1 MAKQLTP
8 ISEGQRVVLDRIRK
22 IREVMEREGVSE
34 DGQDAVLGCLVDI
47 FLQHDFD
54 IHMNIIF
61 AEKIEELVGDQFEE
75 TYYAIRDEAQAATD
89 DDAAD
94 IQDYADAAKGIN
106 KPAGDMS

>member
-54 IHMNIIF
+54 IHMNILF
-61 AEKIEELVGDQFEE
+61 AEIGRAHV
-75 TYYAIRDEAQAATD
+75 
-89 DDAAD
+89 
-94 IQDYADAAKGIN
+94 
-106 KPAGDMS
+106 